1 MAALKAFRSSKAAM
15 RILSGRPLSYL
26 RHPHPSTQPESPES
40 SIDDEWSNWEFGS
53 FTTRTRKTSEQ
64 ANADRSAQN
73 MKNKGNK
80 SQNIDN
86 EWSYLSDEQV
96 EVGILALKASSTE
109 GRVSKLETVLDDRT
123 SNVRFIFED
132 PHNPNNLWAALR
144 TADSFGIQF
153 VDIIVN
159 EGHSPAVMQKSMVQ
173 ALGSQK
179 WLSLT
184 QHSSTTSC
192 LEMLKSQGYH
202 VIASDLSAS
211 SKPIG
216 SIKWRDSK
224 SVTST
229 LNSPCRAQEAA
240 VTADTSASS
249 GGLKIAVVMGNEKS
263 GISDDMRSQAD
274 ELFYLPMKGFAES
287 FNLAA
292 ASAITCAY
300 LDSMQ
305 VLTPSLAPS
314 LKRRILLTWL
324 ARSVDGSMPLLRKA
338 GLEVGGKRKP
348 PYAVVCGVSARP

>member
-1 MAALKAFRSSKAAM
+1 MLAAFNTFRSLKVPV
-15 RILSGRPLSYL
+15 RILPGRSLSCL
-26 RHPHPSTQPESPES
+26 PSPPPSPQPES
-40 SIDDEWSNWEFGS
+40 SISDDDWSHWEFGS
-53 FTTRTRKTSEQ
+53 FTTRTRRTSEQ
-64 ANADRSAQN
+64 TNADRSAQN
-73 MKNKGNK
+73 KKNNANK
-80 SQNIDN
+80 YCNIDN
-86 EWSYLSDEQV
+86 EWSYLSDAQV
-96 EVGILALKASSTE
+96 EKGIQALMASSTP
-109 GRVSKLETVLDDRT
+109 GRVSKLESVLDDRT

-159 EGHSPAVMQKSMVQ
+159 EGHSPAAMQKSMVQ

-184 QHSSTTSC
+184 QHTSTGSC
-192 LEMLKSQGYH
+192 LQALKRQGYH
-202 VIASDLSAS
+202 VIASDLSPS
-211 SKPIG
+211 SKPLG
-216 SIKWRDSK
+216 SIQWGDS
-224 SVTST
+224 TPDAST
-229 LNSPCRAQEAA
+229 RSSPCGHPATVESEARP
-240 VTADTSASS
+240 TSSEF
-249 GGLKIAVVMGNEKS
+249 KIAVVMGNEKS

-300 LDSMQ
+300 LDAMH
-305 VLTPSLAPS
+305 VLVPSLTPS

-338 GLEVGGKRKP
+338 GLEVGNNRKP
-348 PYAVVCGVSARP
+348 PYAVVCGVSAKP